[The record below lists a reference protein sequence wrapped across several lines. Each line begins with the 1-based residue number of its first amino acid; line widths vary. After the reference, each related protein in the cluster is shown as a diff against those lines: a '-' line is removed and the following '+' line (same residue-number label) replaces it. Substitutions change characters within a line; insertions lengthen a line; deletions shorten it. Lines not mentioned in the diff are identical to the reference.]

1 MGKKPRD
8 NPGEAEEPDVPQ
20 EIKNMHIVVPTGLH
34 TRVRMMCVIKDITLR
49 EFTNQALEEKLERDE
64 KDLPR

>member
-1 MGKKPRD
+1 MAEKPED
-8 NPGEAEEPDVPQ
+8 NLGEAEKPVVPQ
-20 EIKNMHIVVPTGLH
+20 KIKNMHIVVPDQLH

-49 EFTNQALEEKLERDE
+49 EFTNQALVEKLERDE